1 MQFQYKVMIKFY
13 GLCQAY
19 PKHIKDICYDCLKEN
34 KLTNFLYQLKLH
46 RGDYSE
52 WNDSDSDAEINK
64 WFRKAGWRVLNRS
77 TIPKDP
83 REWVSSI

>member
-1 MQFQYKVMIKFY
+1 MQSQYKVMIKFY

-52 WNDSDSDAEINK
+52 
-64 WFRKAGWRVLNRS
+64 
-77 TIPKDP
+77 
-83 REWVSSI
+83 